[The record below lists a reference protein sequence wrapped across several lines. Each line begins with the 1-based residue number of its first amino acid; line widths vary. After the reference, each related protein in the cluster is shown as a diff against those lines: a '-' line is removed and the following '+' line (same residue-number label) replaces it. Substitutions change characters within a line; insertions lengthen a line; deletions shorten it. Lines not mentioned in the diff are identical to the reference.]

1 MAKYDFDIIVLG
13 AGSGGL
19 VVAGGS
25 ASLGLKVAL
34 VEKGKLGGDCLNYG
48 CIPSKAIIHAAN
60 VAKSLKKAKKLGM
73 NVNLTHIEF
82 KKVMDYVHNVQKTIG
97 VNDSKESVEKQG
109 IKVYL
114 GEAKFID
121 NHTVDVNG
129 EKISAKKICIA
140 TGSHAGSLPIEGLKE
155 VEYLTNESIFE
166 IEKLP
171 ASMIVV
177 GGGPIGLELS
187 QTFARFGCKV
197 TVLELFDH
205 LFTKDDPEVGP
216 IMEKVM
222 IEEGID
228 LRLGAKIKKF
238 YTKDGKKAVI
248 FEYQGKE
255 EEVLAEEILVAA
267 GRIPNVAGLELEKA
281 GVAYDKK
288 GIKVNNKLKTS
299 AKNIWACGDVV
310 GPFQFTHM
318 ANYQAGVVIA
328 NMIFRFPKKVDY
340 SFVPWAT
347 FTDPEVANVGL
358 TEGMAKKQGIKY
370 ESVKFD
376 FKELDRAI
384 CDDSEIGFLKLLIN
398 KGKIIGA
405 ACVGPDAGNIIH
417 ELILAASAKLPLL
430 KISGATHIYP
440 TLAQINARAVG
451 KYLGKKYSGGFS
463 KKLAKF
469 MFNLF
474 T

>member
-1 MAKYDFDIIVLG
+1 MPKYDFDVIVLG

-25 ASLGLKVAL
+25 AALGLKVAL

-48 CIPSKAIIHAAN
+48 CIPSKAIIHAASI
-60 VAKSLKKAKKLGM
+60 AKSLKKAQKLGM
-73 NVNLTHIEF
+73 DVNLTHLEF

-114 GEAKFID
+114 SFASFEDA
-121 NHTVDVNG
+121 HTLDVNG
-129 EKISAKKICIA
+129 EKITAKKICIA
-140 TGSHAGSLPIEGLKE
+140 TGSHAGVPPIEGIKK
-155 VEYLTNESIFE
+155 VGYLTNESIFS

-171 ASMIVV
+171 ASMLVV

-197 TVLELFDH
+197 TVLEMFDH
-205 LFTKDDPEVGP
+205 LFTKDDPEIGP
-216 IMEKVM
+216 IMEK
-222 IEEGID
+222 ILTEEGID
-228 LRLGAKIKKF
+228 LLLGSKIKKF
-238 YTKDGKKAVI
+238 YNKDGKKAVLV
-248 FEYQGKE
+248 EHQGADKE
-255 EEVLAEEILVAA
+255 ILAEEVLVST
-267 GRIPNVAGLELEKA
+267 GRIPSIHGLELENA
-281 GVAYDKK
+281 RVEYDKK
-288 GIKVNNKLKTS
+288 GIKVNQRLQTS
-299 AKNIWACGDVV
+299 AKNIWACGDIV

-328 NMIFRFPKKVDY
+328 NMIFRFPKKVNY

-358 TEGMAKKQGIKY
+358 TEGMAKQKGIKY
-370 ESVKFD
+370 ETVKFE

-384 CDDSEIGFLKLLIN
+384 CDDSEVGFLKLLIS

-405 ACVGPDAGNIIH
+405 ACVGPDASNIIH
-417 ELILAASAKLPLL
+417 ELILAATAKLPLL
-430 KISGATHIYP
+430 KISGAIHIYP
-440 TLAQINARAVG
+440 TLAQINSRAVG
-451 KYLGKKYSGGFS
+451 KYLGQKYSSPFS